1 MAAHGPVCVPSV
13 PETVSHFGGWVGG
26 WQGGGVRVGA
36 LGVGGGVGVAFHGS
50 GDVIALI
57 KWGGWQWAVSA
68 HPRCPL
74 LLHPSNPHPP
84 PPAGRVSRMR
94 ACDWMFTWRACGYVT
109 PGRWEKLR

>member
-1 MAAHGPVCVPSV
+1 M
-13 PETVSHFGGWVGG
+13 
-26 WQGGGVRVGA
+26 RVGA

-74 LLHPSNPHPP
+74 RLHPSNPPP
-84 PPAGRVSRMR
+84 PPHLLGESPECVRVIG
-94 ACDWMFTWRACGYVT
+94 C
-109 PGRWEKLR
+109 LRGVRVGT